1 MLLCILLLF
10 LSNLSITKIIR
21 PQMKLFDAPHS
32 FYVNGP
38 LDRRRYLIEDQPTSK
53 VLMTNTASS
62 NVDIPLNLT
71 I

>member
-1 MLLCILLLF
+1 
-10 LSNLSITKIIR
+10 
-21 PQMKLFDAPHS
+21 MKLFDAPHS